1 MQMHGHFKTETNNTS
16 CKGNTALWQLPTR
29 KIRKFIKSKFKILT
43 CVVLLGRLNTM
54 RGISAGKYDKGN
66 KSIMM
71 RGIWVGEIY
80 IFLSNIYLLSQP
92 RITLWPWVKTTTN
105 FSNICF
111 LLLISFW
118 QDFCTFLFCGRFQQ
132 EMQLWPSCFIKVYA
146 TYFFIWP
153 PLWYNS
159 KLAKKHSTV
168 FKSSPIHSKITL

>member
-80 IFLSNIYLLSQP
+80 IAINYISIVSASHYP
-92 RITLWPWVKTTTN
+92 VTVKTTTN
-105 FSNICF
+105 FSNICY
-111 LLLISFW
+111 LLLKSFLIR
-118 QDFCTFLFCGRFQQ
+118 FLYIFFYGRFEP
-132 EMQLWPSCFIKVYA
+132 EMQLWPSCFFKVYA
-146 TYFFIWP
+146 MHCLMWP
-153 PLWYNS
+153 PFWYNS
-159 KLAKKHSTV
+159 KLAKNIPL
-168 FKSSPIHSKITL
+168 FLNP